1 MSGSPK
7 LRILLVEDNKV
18 NQTLAA
24 IVLEQGG
31 HRVNVADNG
40 RLGLEA
46 WRGDRFD
53 LILMDMM
60 MPEMDGLE
68 ATRRIRAEEAERGA
82 GRIPIV
88 AVTASVMPGDRERC
102 LRAGMDGFVGKPFT
116 PEVLLREIDRVL
128 GRVVPAGGDSDRSA
142 NMATPVFDRDD
153 ALLRI
158 GGDEE
163 LLGTLID
170 MFVDD
175 TPRYLAELDAA
186 LDTADW
192 PRLARGAHDLKG
204 VLATFSARR
213 AEALARELEQA
224 GKAGRGVAAAELIS
238 PLRREL
244 EMFLCEVAR

>member
-1 MSGSPK
+1 MTGSQQ
-7 LRILLVEDNKV
+7 LDILLVEDNKV

-24 IVLEQGG
+24 ILLQQSG
-31 HRVNVADNG
+31 HRVSVADNG

-46 WRGDRFD
+46 WRGGSFD
-53 LILMDMM
+53 LVLMDMM

-68 ATRRIRAEEAERGA
+68 ATRRIRTEEAARGNT
-82 GRIPIV
+82 RIPIV

-102 LRAGMDGFVGKPFT
+102 LEAGMDGFVSKPFT
-116 PEVLLREIDRVL
+116 PEALLREIDRVL
-128 GRVVPAGGDSDRSA
+128 ARFGAPDGEAGPRAEAGA
-142 NMATPVFDRDD
+142 ALFDRAD
-153 ALLRI
+153 ALSRI

-163 LLGTLID
+163 LLDMLID

-186 LDTADW
+186 LDAADW

-224 GKAGRGVAAAELIS
+224 GQAGRGATAAELIA

-244 EMFLCEVAR
+244 ETFLCEVAR